1 MSFTKKVLPTKIEL
15 IRLKRSLKASKTI
28 KKLLEDKRDVLL
40 RRLDEI
46 INKATNAREET
57 FKPISDAY
65 VALYDAYMKSGSLKT
80 ESTASTTPVTINID
94 VNVKRVVDV
103 DIPTITIDSKDI
115 GLTYGFVDTSSDLD
129 YATKMMRLALP
140 TITKAAELENS
151 IFRLA
156 GELEKTQ
163 RIINALEYIIVPGY
177 IDSIKYITATL
188 EEREREDF
196 VKLKHVKKLIEAR
209 QEI

>member
-1 MSFTKKVLPTKIEL
+1 M
-15 IRLKRSLKASKTI
+15 
-28 KKLLEDKRDVLL
+28 
-40 RRLDEI
+40 
-46 INKATNAREET
+46 
-57 FKPISDAY
+57 
-65 VALYDAYMKSGSLKT
+65 
-80 ESTASTTPVTINID
+80 
-94 VNVKRVVDV
+94 KRVVDV

>member
-1 MSFTKKVLPTKIEL
+1 
-15 IRLKRSLKASKTI
+15 
-28 KKLLEDKRDVLL
+28 
-40 RRLDEI
+40 
-46 INKATNAREET
+46 
-57 FKPISDAY
+57 
-65 VALYDAYMKSGSLKT
+65 
-80 ESTASTTPVTINID
+80 
-94 VNVKRVVDV
+94 
-103 DIPTITIDSKDI
+103 
-115 GLTYGFVDTSSDLD
+115 
-129 YATKMMRLALP
+129 MMRLALH

-188 EEREREDF
+188 EAREREDF
-196 VKLKHVKKLIEAR
+196 VKLKHVKKIIEAR